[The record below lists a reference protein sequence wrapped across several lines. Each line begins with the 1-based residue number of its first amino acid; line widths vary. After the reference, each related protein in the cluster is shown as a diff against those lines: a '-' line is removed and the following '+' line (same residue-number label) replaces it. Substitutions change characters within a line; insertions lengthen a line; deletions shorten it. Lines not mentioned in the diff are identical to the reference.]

1 MNILSYQTSL
11 SPLVHHSRRSYI
23 GGPEMEIIAIL
34 LPFFPSSA
42 KEGQKKCAL
51 MGCWRLLDG
60 ATIE

>member
-1 MNILSYQTSL
+1 
-11 SPLVHHSRRSYI
+11 
-23 GGPEMEIIAIL
+23 MEIIAIL